1 MFLSQEKIFE
11 NFADLLLCA
20 KIFVNTVS
28 FTDLNSPFVLWC
40 SVHARMFSYSSL
52 FLVAHLS
59 LFTPSL
65 PLPSLPHS
73 FLSPSPLTP
82 SLPHSLTH
90 SQDDEGLEV
99 ALKIDRLDSKKLSP
113 DTATKSYIEVRA
125 EVSHLHKLKHPHVID
140 FIGVVLQPLCFILEW
155 ACGGSL
161 HSLLTKYR
169 KVDARIGP
177 KALQEAAVQAREG
190 GREGGRKE
198 GREGGRERGRKGII
212 PVWAGK

>member
-1 MFLSQEKIFE
+1 MFLSQENIFE

-40 SVHARMFSYSSL
+40 SVHAHMFSYSSL

-59 LFTPSL
+59 LFN
-65 PLPSLPHS
+65 PSLPHS
-73 FLSPSPLTP
+73 LTP
-82 SLPHSLTH
+82 SLFLITITSHTLTHSLTH

-190 GREGGRKE
+190 GREEGRKE
-198 GREGGRERGRKGII
+198 GREGGREGGR
-212 PVWAGK
+212 V